1 MCGVFGIA
9 LQKDCFEEL
18 KWGTSHL
25 QLRGEE
31 FGGFSIFWHD
41 TIRTEIGRGWIRH
54 LFERKE
60 AENSEVRTGKMAIG
74 HVSLQD
80 PQPVTIRDSK
90 IGSFSLVFNGRIANR
105 NELQQRS
112 SHLVGSDAEVL
123 ARLIAEGNDCLDGLE
138 NICRV
143 VQGAFSLVLLSPEGV
158 FACRDPFGFKPL
170 VLGKSMVGCAVAS
183 ESESLNQIGMD
194 RIRDVRPGEI
204 VQIDT
209 EGFSTLKQMPSERF
223 AICAYEYGF
232 LARPSSIIEDVPVG
246 KARYIMGIKLAQ
258 CDDIEADIV
267 AAIPLSGISA
277 AEGYHGAS
285 RIPFQNVFEYN
296 PFVGR
301 GSTALSQQEGMNRVK
316 AKLSPIPW
324 AAMDKII
331 VLVDDSSILGR
342 HRVKIYSLI
351 SSRPKEV
358 HFRLAC
364 PPVKAPCPFDLLHRT
379 PGALPAATSTVEEM
393 RKRLGVKSLRF
404 NTVEDF
410 VESIIEAQGDIRK
423 ARSPLKAEDFCLGC
437 FTGEYPISPH

>member
-9 LQKDCFEEL
+9 LQQDCFKEL

-31 FGGFSIFWHD
+31 FGGFSILRNGE
-41 TIRTEIGRGWIRH
+41 IYTEASRGWVRR
-54 LFERKE
+54 LFEQKE
-60 AENSEVRTGKMAIG
+60 AESPEVRTGKMAIG

-80 PQPVTIRDSK
+80 PQPVVIQDSK
-90 IGSFSLVFNGRIANR
+90 IGSFSIVFNGKIVNR

-112 SHLVGSDAEVL
+112 PHLVGSDAEVL
-123 ARLIAEGNDCLDGLE
+123 ARLIAEGKDYLDGLE
-138 NICRV
+138 NIYRV
-143 VQGAFSLVLLSPEGV
+143 IRGAFSLVLLSPERV

-170 VLGKSMVGCAVAS
+170 VLGKSMTGCAVAS

-209 EGFSTLKQMPSERF
+209 EGFSTLKQMPSERL

-246 KARYIMGIKLAQ
+246 KARYNMGVKLAQ
-258 CDDIEADIV
+258 GDNIEADIV

-296 PFVGR
+296 PFIGR
-301 GSTALSQQEGMNRVK
+301 ASTALSQQEGMTRVK
-316 AKLSPIPW
+316 AKLSPIQW
-324 AAMDKII
+324 AAVDKRI
-331 VLVDDSSILGR
+331 VLVDDCSILGR

-364 PPVKAPCPFDLLHRT
+364 PPVKAICPFDFLHRT

-393 RKRLGVKSLRF
+393 RKRLGVKSLKF

-423 ARSPLKAEDFCLGC
+423 ERSPLKAEDFCLGC
-437 FTGEYPISPH
+437 FTGEYPIHPD